1 MFGSKLGNAIVLRPE
16 NQTTSR
22 DAIFGDFKVFRYDD
36 IRGRLPMADF
46 FLDIWQ
52 QKGGEDRTITRAD
65 LSPMEMKKYLEH
77 VVLLDV
83 TREGAQDFGLLVR
96 LIGGHVA
103 GFYGEI
109 TGKDVREME
118 NNKAIER
125 IYCGCGEVL
134 KSSEPTMTIAPAFS
148 PDRHYLEASA
158 LYLPLFDEYGMVNKI
173 MVAVHV
179 SAPQK
184 V

>member
-1 MFGSKLGNAIVLRPE
+1 MLRPE

-22 DAIFGDFKVFRYDD
+22 DAVFGDFEVIDYDD

-52 QKGGEDRTITRAD
+52 KKGGESRTITRGD
-65 LSPMEMKKYLEH
+65 LSPVEMKKYLEH

-83 TREGAQDFGLLVR
+83 TLSDTGNLGLLVR
-96 LIGGHVA
+96 LIGGHVS

-109 TGKDVREME
+109 TGKDVRDME
-118 NNKAIER
+118 NEKAIER
-125 IYCGCGEVL
+125 IYHGCGVVFQSG
-134 KSSEPTMTIAPAFS
+134 KPVMTNASAFS

-158 LYLPLFDEYGMVNKI
+158 LYLPLFDKDGMVNKI